1 MDIYT
6 IFSFGI
12 RSDLESSPPIN
23 KSVSSAPY
31 DDAIMKLFI
40 DCSEGGGATRVSD
53 SLDFQLILLIPK
65 AFESSMFLLSFP
77 GLRNFLLSILHSEM
91 GKTSLL
97 LALEW
102 YPKWGGTS

>member
-12 RSDLESSPPIN
+12 RSDLESSPPVN

-31 DDAIMKLFI
+31 DDAIMKLLI

-53 SLDFQLILLIPK
+53 SLDFQLIILIPK
-65 AFESSMFLLSFP
+65 AFESFMFYFRFTLKKILLTILLS
-77 GLRNFLLSILHSEM
+77 GM

-97 LALEW
+97 AL
-102 YPKWGGTS
+102 KINATQNGC